1 MPVPSLNDLKVAITS
16 RTFAPVYYLYGDDD
30 FRKED
35 ALRELLDAAVEPALK
50 DFNLEQR
57 RGGEVDAPDLAAL
70 LSTPPM
76 LADRRAVVIRDVSAL
91 KKDARATLDR
101 YLAHPAPDTILVL
114 LAVAGGKDDLALQN
128 RATAV
133 EFKPLE
139 GKDLNGWI
147 ARRAKSLG
155 VTITPAASRLL
166 QEAVGPDSAQLAAE
180 LAKLASY
187 VAGSGTDAAARATID
202 DLAVTAI
209 VGVKPDATLSTL
221 LDAISAG
228 DASRALDVLPHVLGL
243 PRTTAV
249 SIVMALGVQTL
260 AIAYAVASLDQGM
273 TRGRLSSELTG
284 LLRETR
290 AFPMRTDYGE
300 AAAAWARAAEQWS
313 ANAVDEALDVLVA
326 ADATLKE
333 TRISSDE
340 QILTGVILTLC
351 TLAAPARRAA

>member
-16 RTFAPVYYLYGDDD
+16 RMFAPVYYLYGDDD

-35 ALRELLDAAVEPALK
+35 ALGELLDAAVEPALR

-57 RGGEVDAPDLAAL
+57 RGGDVDAPDLAAL

-114 LAVAGGKDDLALQN
+114 LAVAGGKDDRALQD
-128 RATAV
+128 RTTAV
-133 EFKPLE
+133 EFEPLA
-139 GKDLNGWI
+139 GKSLDSWI
-147 ARRAKSLG
+147 AKRAKMTG
-155 VTITPAASRLL
+155 AAITPEASTLL
-166 QEAVGPDSAQLAAE
+166 VEAVGADSAQLAAE

-187 VAGSGTDAAARATID
+187 VAGSGTDAAGGTID
-202 DLAVTAI
+202 AAAVEAI
-209 VGVKPDATLSTL
+209 VGIKRGETMGTL
-221 LDAISAG
+221 LDRIAAG
-228 DASRALDVLPHVLGL
+228 DAAGALEILPHVLGL
-243 PRTTAV
+243 PKTTAV

-260 AIAYAVASLDQGM
+260 AIAYAVASLDQG
-273 TRGRLSSELTG
+273 TPPGRLNGELFA
-284 LLRETR
+284 LLQETR
-290 AFPMRTDYGE
+290 AFPMRAYGE
-300 AAAAWARAAEQWS
+300 AVATWVRVANRWS
-313 ANAVDEALDVLVA
+313 APALDDALDVLVA